1 MAGTQNLV
9 RLPTGT
15 GQGSSGTSTK
25 FLEPPT
31 ALAAVLPLSTSLAR
45 KMLEQLRQDEQP
57 QALVAL
63 TEWAHP

>member
-9 RLPTGT
+9 RLSMGT
-15 GQGSSGTSTK
+15 GQGSSGMSTK

-45 KMLEQLRQDEQP
+45 KMLKRLRQDK
-57 QALVAL
+57 
-63 TEWAHP
+63 